1 MDVTFGPE
9 GPKRIRRQVIP
20 EDATNDSIG
29 TTTDEQTQ
37 PEIAR
42 ETSQNANLVHG
53 PSNISPSS
61 EETWPTSTSLA
72 VKPSATSGRMSGGQV
87 DGAALSTGDNSRD
100 VANDFESPVTQVQ
113 YVSPPRESHPL
124 NAAIPDQYAS
134 FFRTVLGQS
143 ALSNEGDVTT
153 SRSLCEGSSPEGREP
168 LNLGALDYL
177 ASNHC
182 SLDLL
187 TDDFWNKPAVSSENY
202 ELSSYP
208 GYATANSPDL
218 YILHHHNNTYQ
229 ELHSQFHEYIVST
242 ARNMALT
249 RQESAE
255 PSPQSSITQ
264 VESHE
269 TSFTAPDGRC
279 TQLEDLGISQ
289 ERHIELWQNYLDE
302 IAPWMDLFDNE
313 NHWRTTIARMAQSVD
328 CLHYSL
334 LALSARQQERKNR
347 TKLPTESLNL
357 YQKAIRLIMVHLPT
371 LCTEV
376 IAACVLLCVLE
387 MMCSSPQSWGKHLDG
402 CAVLFEAADVNG
414 AVGGVRQALFWTFAR
429 MDVYKA
435 FISDTITTT
444 PIFRWFI
451 SADSMSAAVRL
462 FKGRP
467 GSDSYANYVVFL
479 CAGVVNIL
487 SSKEI
492 SRHSDHHGRQA
503 FVSRWKA
510 MYDLL
515 EAWYNDRPEEMRPLL
530 SAPPSKQ
537 GTDSPFSTIIYSTPP
552 GTSGNQIYHA
562 SMILLLQEKPKEV
575 AIAKS
580 HKSILWHAR
589 QICGIFLS
597 NSDHGALINA
607 LQPVWI
613 AGKIMS
619 HHSEHRAILAN
630 LKYVEEQTGW
640 ATAWRVQD
648 LGDFWGLGDDDEI

>member
-20 EDATNDSIG
+20 EDATNESIEIS
-29 TTTDEQTQ
+29 TDEQTR
-37 PEIAR
+37 PETVR
-42 ETSQNANLVHG
+42 ETSQNENLVHG
-53 PSNISPSS
+53 PSNIPPSS
-61 EETWPTSTSLA
+61 AEPWSTSNPLA
-72 VKPSATSGRMSGGQV
+72 MKPSTASGRI
-87 DGAALSTGDNSRD
+87 DGSQGDRTGLSNRGDPRD
-100 VANDFESPVTQVQ
+100 VATDFESPATQVQ
-113 YVSPPRESHPL
+113 YVSPPQETHPL
-124 NAAIPDQYAS
+124 HGAIPEQYAS

-143 ALSNEGDVTT
+143 ALSSEGDIAT
-153 SRSLCEGSSPEGREP
+153 SRSLCEGSSPEGRES

-177 ASNHC
+177 ASSHC

-187 TDDFWNKPAVSSENY
+187 TDDFWNKAVSPESY
-202 ELSSYP
+202 ELPSYP

-218 YILHHHNNTYQ
+218 YMSHHHNNTYQ
-229 ELHSQFHEYIVST
+229 ELHSQFHNYLVST

-255 PSPQSSITQ
+255 PPPQSLTTQ
-264 VESHE
+264 VDSQE
-269 TSFTAPDGRC
+269 TSSGAQNSRS

-313 NHWRTTIARMAQSVD
+313 NHWRTTIARMAQNVD

-347 TKLPTESLNL
+347 TKRPTESLNL

-387 MMCSSPQSWGKHLDG
+387 MMCSSPHSWGKHLDG
-402 CAVLFEAADVNG
+402 CAVLLEAADVNG

-435 FISDTITTT
+435 YISDTVTTT

-492 SRHSDHHGRQA
+492 SRQSDHNGRQA

-537 GTDSPFSTIIYSTPP
+537 RTDSPFSTILYSTPP
-552 GTSGNQIYHA
+552 GTSGNQVYHA

-575 AIAKS
+575 TITKS
-580 HKSILWHAR
+580 HRSILWHAR

-597 NSDHGALINA
+597 NSDHGALIHA

-619 HHSEHRAILAN
+619 HHSEHKAILAN

-640 ATAWRVQD
+640 ATAWRAQD
-648 LGDFWGLGDDDEI
+648 LRDFWGLGDDEV